1 MVLIINENFMNYLQV
16 AGAVVSAKWNAVIGQ
31 LLHVRI
37 FKTWTVWTVTE
48 LVKVD
53 RSSWHSISLFKHIV
67 QGSSKN
73 L

>member
-37 FKTWTVWTVTE
+37 FKIWTVTVTE

-53 RSSWHSISLFKHIV
+53 RSSWHSISLFKQIV

-73 L
+73 F